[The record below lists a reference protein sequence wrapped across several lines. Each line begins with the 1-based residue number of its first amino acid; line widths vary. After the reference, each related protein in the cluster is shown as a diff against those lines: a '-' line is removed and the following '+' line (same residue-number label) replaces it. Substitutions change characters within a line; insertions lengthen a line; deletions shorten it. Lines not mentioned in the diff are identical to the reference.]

1 MATPYNRWMV
11 HHTAVGTLVAEEGPE
26 GLVLWRFEQSA
37 SSNLYDEPVSDRPSI
52 FHVESIEMEALG
64 QDRAKDTG
72 EKDVE
77 EIEERADAG
86 DRDDRAMRRRNRQ
99 PIEPRSNSRARSG
112 RFAYVVS
119 AFSRTLIQPSH

>member
-1 MATPYNRWMV
+1 
-11 HHTAVGTLVAEEGPE
+11 
-26 GLVLWRFEQSA
+26 
-37 SSNLYDEPVSDRPSI
+37 
-52 FHVESIEMEALG
+52 MEAIG

-72 EKDVE
+72 EKDIE

-119 AFSRTLIQPSH
+119 GFSRTLIQPSHLKQRPEEFVDDKPGTAARARENPTFGIDA